1 MGFIGNNPAG
11 RGQIVKIFQHIR
23 KIYQHLTGINCKH
36 SDFIRIM
43 AVPLATKA
51 FLEKF
56 GKLQSHT
63 LDIP

>member
-1 MGFIGNNPAG
+1 MGFIGDNPA
-11 RGQIVKIFQHIR
+11 RRAQIVKIFQRIR

-36 SDFIRIM
+36 SDFIRIT

-51 FLEKF
+51 LLEKF
-56 GKLQSHT
+56 GKLQSHA